1 MVERRPGPS
10 DPTAGIVARAGRGR
24 GLITTTR
31 SLPRFV
37 ITKRLANGATAFYFN
52 VPTLYRRLGCVIP
65 NEALGADYTAACGE
79 DGAGGRAAALN
90 ALFDEWNAVR
100 RGQPITGERSI
111 RPGTVDWL
119 FGEYKR
125 NKAYLEKVALR
136 SRPDYE
142 RTMLLV
148 ADMVTKKGDRIG
160 ERKVASITPVS
171 ADKIYEIIIAG
182 PRGERLRQG
191 EKAVALCRRAWRVVH
206 RLYPTEFN
214 RDIPNPWEGVT
225 RKRRTKLTKA
235 AVTREQVYQ
244 FAWGAIEHGKPQP
257 AAAAVI
263 CFEWLQRPENVLAGY
278 LRWSDYRSVK
288 WPNAIKIEHHKTGA
302 VVWHPLEETIETG
315 TVKFYEEAEQV
326 LARLPRL
333 GLPMILRAVSD
344 DVSKP
349 YSFSGMQKI
358 VHTLRDELKL
368 PSTFTLDACRHG
380 GMTELEEAALT
391 DGQGR
396 ALSAHKT
403 TQAYSGYAKRTID
416 RALSATRKRHAHRLA
431 NVSGTSIQNEGQ
443 NSVQNDN
450 GGTKS
455 EVK

>member
-1 MVERRPGPS
+1 VTIEK
-10 DPTAGIVARAGRGR
+10 
-24 GLITTTR
+24 L
-31 SLPRFV
+31 LPRYV
-37 ITKRLANGATAFYFN
+37 IPKRLASGALAFYFN
-52 VPTLYRRLGCVIP
+52 IPMRYRKLGCIIQ
-65 NEALGADYTAACGE
+65 NEPLGADYVVACGE

-90 ALFDEWNAVR
+90 ALFDEWNASR
-100 RGQPITGERSI
+100 RGQLIDQGALVHY
-111 RPGTVDWL
+111 GTVDWL
-119 FGEYKR
+119 FREYKAS
-125 NKAYLEKVALR
+125 KAYLEKVSPR

-142 RTMLLV
+142 RTMLLITDV
-148 ADMVTKKGDRIG
+148 VTKKGDTIG
-160 ERKVASITPVS
+160 RRKIRSITPIG
-171 ADKIYEIIIAG
+171 ADKIYSIIIAG
-182 PRGERLRQG
+182 PHGERLRQG

-206 RLYPTEFN
+206 RLYPTEFDRN
-214 RDIPNPWEGVT
+214 VPNPWDGVT
-225 RKRRTKLTKA
+225 RKRRTKKTKP
-235 AVTREQVYQ
+235 AVTRELVYQ
-244 FAWGAIEHGKPQP
+244 FAWGAIELGNPQA

-278 LRWSDYRSVK
+278 LRWSDYRSTE

-302 VVWHPLEETIETG
+302 VVWHPLEETTEAG

-326 LARLPRL
+326 LTRLPRL

-358 VHTLRDELKL
+358 VHTLRDKLKL

-431 NVSGTSIQNEGQ
+431 NMPGTSVQNEGQ
-443 NSVQNDN
+443 NGVQNDDS
-450 GGTKS
+450 GTKR
-455 EVK
+455 EAK